1 MIRKASDQQYNA
13 QAMFN
18 LGYMHEQGLG
28 MKKDWHLAKRL
39 YDLAAETNSDAKVP
53 VAIALFKLQM
63 LAKIESIKQVRYFNL
78 PANATH
84 SNRLYLVA
92 IQIHLLYG

>member
-1 MIRKASDQQYNA
+1 M
-13 QAMFN
+13 
-18 LGYMHEQGLG
+18 GYMHEQGLG

-63 LAKIESIKQVRYFNL
+63 LAKIESIKQVRLTYISVLVFN
-78 PANATH
+78 P
-84 SNRLYLVA
+84 NRCYSVA
-92 IQIHLLYG
+92 IQIHLFFG

>member
-1 MIRKASDQQYNA
+1 
-13 QAMFN
+13 
-18 LGYMHEQGLG
+18 

-63 LAKIESIKQVRYFNL
+63 LAKIESIKEVKHITNNSKNIHIYSNYYSL
-78 PANATH
+78 PV
-84 SNRLYLVA
+84 SL
-92 IQIHLLYG
+92 QIHLLYG